1 MVEHARGQ
9 KGESKVRGGEE
20 ADLPVDP
27 LWIVTGPGGVMKL
40 IEAPTWYLARERFT
54 GATPMDCDACV
65 YEGIGALA
73 RLGDHE
79 WKVVGTLV
87 SG

>member
-1 MVEHARGQ
+1 M
-9 KGESKVRGGEE
+9 E

-54 GATPMDCDACV
+54 GATPM
-65 YEGIGALA
+65 